1 MSALTQQITCVI
13 AEDEALFLH
22 ALKQHLNAAWPE
34 LLIVAE
40 ATDGDAA
47 LAAIAQHQPTIA
59 FLDIRMP
66 GQTGLQVAASL
77 VEASP
82 ETQVVFVTAY
92 DQYALKAFDTGA
104 IDYLLKPIDESRFVA
119 TVERLKKRLTSNA
132 PEAVLLAALARKL
145 GGALA
150 KEIEEPPLQW
160 ITASVA
166 KETRLIAVEDVLYL
180 RSDAGYTAVV
190 TAEGEALLRTPIKDL
205 VGRIDP
211 VVFKQIHRSTIVNMR
226 AVAGVSRDESGRGTL
241 RLKGRNETLAV
252 SLTFM
257 PLFRNM

>member
-1 MSALTQQITCVI
+1 MSVSPSITCVI
-13 AEDEALFLH
+13 AEDEALFLN
-22 ALKQHLNAAWPE
+22 ALKQQLNATWPE
-34 LLIVAE
+34 LQIVAE
-40 ATDGDAA
+40 ATDGDTA
-47 LAAIAQHQPTIA
+47 LAAITRHQPTIA

-66 GQTGLQVAASL
+66 GLTGLQVAGAL
-77 VEASP
+77 VEVSP

-92 DQYALKAFDTGA
+92 DQYALKAFDTGVV
-104 IDYLLKPIDESRFVA
+104 DYLLKPIDGNRFLA
-119 TVERLKKRLTSNA
+119 TVERLKKRLTSDA

-150 KEIEEPPLQW
+150 KEIEEPQLQW
-160 ITASVA
+160 ITANVA
-166 KETRLIAVEDVLYL
+166 KETRLIDVNDVLYL

-190 TAEGEALLRTPIKDL
+190 TTDAEALLRTPIKDL

-211 VVFKQIHRSTIVNMR
+211 AVFKQIHRSTIVNMR